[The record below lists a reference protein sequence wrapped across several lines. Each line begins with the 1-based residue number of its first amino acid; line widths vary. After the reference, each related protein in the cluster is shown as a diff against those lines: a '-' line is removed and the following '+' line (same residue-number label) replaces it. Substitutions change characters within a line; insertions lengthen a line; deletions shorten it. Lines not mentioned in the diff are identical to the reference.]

1 MKRITKLPAVTVLS
15 IGGTVTS
22 LLLLLVLW
30 LEVFR

>member
-1 MKRITKLPAVTVLS
+1 MKRILNMSATTVLS
-15 IGGTVTS
+15 IGGTVAS

>member
-1 MKRITKLPAVTVLS
+1 MKRILNMSATTALS

>member
-1 MKRITKLPAVTVLS
+1 MKRILNMSAVTVLS

-22 LLLLLVLW
+22 LLLLVVLW

>member
-1 MKRITKLPAVTVLS
+1 MKRILNMSVTTVLS